1 MLHQSSPNRPPIRD
15 FVRRLDRVAA
25 DINVV
30 LLVIALGLATLD
42 ITFFVT
48 EAVVDHLPPVT
59 HASYDPP
66 NSAR

>member
-1 MLHQSSPNRPPIRD
+1 MLRQSSPNRSSIRD
-15 FVRRLDRVAA
+15 FVRRLDRVAG

-59 HASYDPP
+59 HVSYDPP
-66 NSAR
+66 DTSH